1 MKRPSKNF
9 DKLLRKLEQEIPD
22 SSWSADLEA
31 GSDFKEGDA
40 RCSVRVFERYSMIG
54 GNRLSLTLTLFQN
67 GDSPIRLPAITA
79 GGSQAVFFKVNT
91 LGEES
96 FLNDVKDLLEE
107 FWRSK
112 MFFGWF
118 DAIFSFIFPILFLL
132 FPILF
137 LLFIGMFF
145 FALISNLR
153 TWNKNNH
160 SPRLTV
166 PATVVAKRTDVSHS
180 SSANAGDMSGAHG
193 YDTSTFT
200 SYYVTFQVESGDRM
214 EFEVDGSDYGLLMQ
228 GDIGKL
234 SFQGTRYLGFERS

>member
-1 MKRPSKNF
+1 
-9 DKLLRKLEQEIPD
+9 
-22 SSWSADLEA
+22 
-31 GSDFKEGDA
+31 
-40 RCSVRVFERYSMIG
+40 
-54 GNRLSLTLTLFQN
+54 
-67 GDSPIRLPAITA
+67 
-79 GGSQAVFFKVNT
+79 
-91 LGEES
+91 
-96 FLNDVKDLLEE
+96 
-107 FWRSK
+107 

-118 DAIFSFIFPILFLL
+118 DAIFSFI

-214 EFEVDGSDYGLLMQ
+214 EFEISDVEYGMLAE
-228 GDIGKL
+228 GDSGEL
-234 SFQGTRYLGFERS
+234 TFQGTRYLNFQRNEPAELRAHITIRFVSKWVRRKTWKQGTQKAIVYG